1 MLRRRLLQF
10 WPSLLTLAVV
20 LYATWLPADIEPSN
34 LPPIPHLDKLI
45 HAVLFGGLCGA
56 VIFDCKRR
64 DRRARLGRRTVW
76 RVVMAVAV
84 FAVVDEVVQGLLP
97 IVRPSDYVDLLAD
110 WFGIVIA
117 YFAAPPSVEKL
128 LHKP

>member
-1 MLRRRLLQF
+1 MLRRWLQQF

-34 LPPIPHLDKLI
+34 LPPIPYLDKLI

-64 DRRARLGRRTVW
+64 NRNSRLSRRTVW
-76 RVVMAVAV
+76 RVVAVVAA

-97 IVRPSDYVDLLAD
+97 IDRPSDYVDLLAD
-110 WFGIVIA
+110 WLGILIA
-117 YFAAPPSVEKL
+117 RFTAPPSVEKL

>member
-1 MLRRRLLQF
+1 MLRRRLQQF

-20 LYATWLPADIEPSN
+20 LYATWLPADVEPDN
-34 LPPIPHLDKLI
+34 LPPIPYLDKLI

-64 DRRARLGRRTVW
+64 DRHSRLSRRIVW
-76 RVVMAVAV
+76 RVVAVVAA

-97 IVRPSDYVDLLAD
+97 IDRPSDYLDLLAD
-110 WFGIVIA
+110 WLGILIA
-117 YFAAPPSVEKL
+117 RFTAPPSVEKL

>member
-1 MLRRRLLQF
+1 MLRRLQQF

-34 LPPIPHLDKLI
+34 LPPIPYLDKLI
-45 HAVLFGGLCGA
+45 HAVLLGGLCGA

-64 DRRARLGRRTVW
+64 DRHLRLSRRTVW
-76 RVVMAVAV
+76 RVVAVAAA

-97 IVRPSDYVDLLAD
+97 IDRPGDYVDLLAD
-110 WFGIVIA
+110 WLGIIIA
-117 YFAAPPSVEKL
+117 RFTAPPAVEKL
-128 LHKP
+128 LHKT